1 MLTVQVACSVLC
13 RCFGRNVFAG
23 CFLLETNDYNSP
35 EFQQDIYVGNVL
47 YPVRV
52 LGPGQRIGIWLV
64 GCSRGCK
71 GCVSPEFRRRESRFR
86 MPVRQLLSYISDLTE
101 GRTVDGITISGGEP
115 FEQPEALRVLL
126 PELEKITPDILIY
139 TGFLKSRLESS
150 GYSDILSK
158 TGVLIDG
165 PYVEERNTGV
175 FLRGSDNQNI
185 YILKPELN
193 ELYAEYM
200 KDGTNRLQL
209 FRTSTGFVSVGI
221 VRRGFTDELGKHLFK
236 NGVNLS
242 SGGRK
247 DEDLN

>member
-1 MLTVQVACSVLC
+1 MDSK
-13 RCFGRNVFAG
+13 
-23 CFLLETNDYNSP
+23 DYTSA

-47 YPVRV
+47 YPVKV
-52 LGPGQRIGIWLV
+52 LGPGQRIGIWLT
-64 GCSRGCK
+64 GCSRGCR
-71 GCVSPEFRRRESRFR
+71 GCVSPEFSRREPRFR
-86 MPVRQLLSYISDLTE
+86 MPVGQLLSYISDLTA
-101 GRTVDGITISGGEP
+101 GCTVDGITISGGEP

-126 PELEKITPDILIY
+126 PELEKITSDILIY
-139 TGFLKSRLESS
+139 TGFLKSRLESL
-150 GYSDILSK
+150 GYGDILSG

-175 FLRGSDNQNI
+175 FMRGSDNQNI
-185 YILKPELN
+185 FILKPELK

-236 NGVNLS
+236 KGVKLSAGGQTDENL
-242 SGGRK
+242 
-247 DEDLN
+247 N